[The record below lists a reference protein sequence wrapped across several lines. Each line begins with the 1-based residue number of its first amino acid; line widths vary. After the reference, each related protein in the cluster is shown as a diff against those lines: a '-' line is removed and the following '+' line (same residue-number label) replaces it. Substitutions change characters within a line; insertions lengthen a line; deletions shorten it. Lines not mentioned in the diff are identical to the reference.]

1 MIDKKGRKLE
11 KSNSAW
17 KKPDDDLKRFYRLE
31 EEPGDN
37 AGIRLLAQKLIK
49 KTKKKKKP
57 GSNNSNAEVSQQKET
72 SHCTE
77 GELSDKK
84 GKSKR
89 HSDVSA
95 VDKSTLE
102 EGDGVSAEFRRELL
116 EEVERMRTKLKQ
128 PLGVLEDSDESP
140 SMGSSLAPD
149 DEDLEEVID
158 FGDKESR
165 ADTDTQEDDEKS
177 EDEEVDEDDSGSE
190 ESDEDEKGREGSS
203 YEDESGEEEEEDESS
218 DESDDE
224 LVTGGTKRP
233 DFARGEAELESS
245 SSSEDESVD
254 EEDVVEHPWGELDAD
269 APRGDCGGARR
280 LAVCHM
286 DWDRV
291 NAKDLM
297 VIFSSFV
304 RPGGS
309 VKKVTIYPSEFGK
322 RRMADEERYGPA
334 EFLEDRDDES
344 DDEEEEDD
352 GGEEEDTEDEKMAE
366 KIRRYQLSRLKYFYA
381 IVECDCAGTA
391 DALYEECDGK
401 EFESSAARLDLRLV
415 PESET
420 FDEEEARDS
429 CDQLPDVGK
438 YNPKFFI
445 TTALQ
450 QAKVCCT
457 WDEDDVHRKNLIG
470 QVFEEGANVD
480 ALEDDLKA
488 YLGTDSESSEDEEEG
503 GALDD
508 AATTL
513 TGMSVSRR
521 IDKYKRLLDELEVDG
536 DLKDGEKEG
545 GMEVTWEEA
554 EEGGRKEEE
563 VKEEEDDSSGVEDDP
578 FFKPVKKKKKV
589 KKDVKEEED
598 EGLAQESELAL
609 MTMKNEETEGRRKH
623 FSLHKLLKQ
632 QKEEEKKADA
642 GGKKKRKLRKKEKG
656 GSAMEAKDE
665 EDQIDVEDPRFN
677 AIYTSHEYNIDPS
690 HPTFKKTKGM
700 LALVN
705 EKRKRR
711 QEGSKEVEGGKK
723 RKTEKKERNWAS
735 DSTSF
740 LVAKIKHKSQVMM
753 QGKKK
758 KMMK

>member
-1 MIDKKGRKLE
+1 MGKKSKENVRQEKEGAGGMRTEPTGLGVAKTSQKAKKKMSKAVSSEENLNDERFLHLKTDPRFRPIPVKERKFQIDSRFSRMFTDERFQLGASGLVDKKGRKLE

-17 KKPDDDLKRFYRLE
+17 KKPDDDLKRFYR
-31 EEPGDN
+31 
-37 AGIRLLAQKLIK
+37 
-49 KTKKKKKP
+49 
-57 GSNNSNAEVSQQKET
+57 
-72 SHCTE
+72 
-77 GELSDKK
+77 
-84 GKSKR
+84 
-89 HSDVSA
+89 
-95 VDKSTLE
+95 
-102 EGDGVSAEFRRELL
+102 
-116 EEVERMRTKLKQ
+116 
-128 PLGVLEDSDESP
+128 
-140 SMGSSLAPD
+140 
-149 DEDLEEVID
+149 
-158 FGDKESR
+158 
-165 ADTDTQEDDEKS
+165 
-177 EDEEVDEDDSGSE
+177 
-190 ESDEDEKGREGSS
+190 EGSS
-203 YEDESGEEEEEDESS
+203 DEDESGEEEEEDESS

-352 GGEEEDTEDEKMAE
+352 GGEDEDTEDEKMAE

-381 IVECDCAGTA
+381 IVECDSAGTA

-488 YLGTDSESSEDEEEG
+488 YLGTDSE
-503 GALDD
+503 
-508 AATTL
+508 
-513 TGMSVSRR
+513 
-521 IDKYKRLLDELEVDG
+521 
-536 DLKDGEKEG
+536 
-545 GMEVTWEEA
+545 
-554 EEGGRKEEE
+554 
-563 VKEEEDDSSGVEDDP
+563 
-578 FFKPVKKKKKV
+578 
-589 KKDVKEEED
+589 
-598 EGLAQESELAL
+598 
-609 MTMKNEETEGRRKH
+609 
-623 FSLHKLLKQ
+623 
-632 QKEEEKKADA
+632 
-642 GGKKKRKLRKKEKG
+642 
-656 GSAMEAKDE
+656 
-665 EDQIDVEDPRFN
+665 
-677 AIYTSHEYNIDPS
+677 
-690 HPTFKKTKGM
+690 
-700 LALVN
+700 
-705 EKRKRR
+705 
-711 QEGSKEVEGGKK
+711 
-723 RKTEKKERNWAS
+723 
-735 DSTSF
+735 
-740 LVAKIKHKSQVMM
+740 
-753 QGKKK
+753 
-758 KMMK
+758 